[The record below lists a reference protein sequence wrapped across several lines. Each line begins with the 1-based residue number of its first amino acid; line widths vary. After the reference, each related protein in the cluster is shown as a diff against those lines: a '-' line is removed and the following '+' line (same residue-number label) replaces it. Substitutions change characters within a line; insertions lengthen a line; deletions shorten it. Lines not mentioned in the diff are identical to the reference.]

1 MPFRRIL
8 FPIDFSKAA
17 VAMVPAVSAMAR
29 RFDATVTV
37 LNAFYEVPKYVLM
50 PGFDEGNES
59 PGVPI
64 PYTPALEKLRGER
77 QKHLLE
83 FSRTHFSNVNH
94 GTRLEDGDPAMVV
107 DWVAKHEGTELIMM
121 PTRGLGP
128 FRRLLLGS
136 IVAKV
141 LHDVDCPVLTS
152 AHEPDLALSSAAGYR
167 SIVCA
172 VGLGPETGVVLG
184 EARLLAQ
191 AFGAKICFLQIGSL
205 GDEHGQEIPAG
216 SAQGDNTTVRILDG
230 SVPDGIRQIAVDEK
244 ADLVIVGRGHA
255 KGALSRAWS
264 HLYTIIRESPCPV
277 LSV

>member
-1 MPFRRIL
+1 MRFRRIL

-29 RFDATVTV
+29 QFDATITV

-121 PTRGLGP
+121 PPTGLGP

-152 AHEPDLALSSAAGYR
+152 AHEPDPTLSSTAGYR

-172 VGLGPETGVVLG
+172 VGVGSETGIVLG

-191 AFGAKICFLQIGSL
+191 AFGAKICFLHIGSL
-205 GDEHGQEIPAG
+205 GDEHGQ
-216 SAQGDNTTVRILDG
+216 
-230 SVPDGIRQIAVDEK
+230 
-244 ADLVIVGRGHA
+244 
-255 KGALSRAWS
+255 
-264 HLYTIIRESPCPV
+264 
-277 LSV
+277 

>member
-1 MPFRRIL
+1 
-8 FPIDFSKAA
+8 
-17 VAMVPAVSAMAR
+17 
-29 RFDATVTV
+29 
-37 LNAFYEVPKYVLM
+37 
-50 PGFDEGNES
+50 
-59 PGVPI
+59 
-64 PYTPALEKLRGER
+64 
-77 QKHLLE
+77 
-83 FSRTHFSNVNH
+83 
-94 GTRLEDGDPAMVV
+94 MVV

-216 SAQGDNTTVRILDG
+216 SAQRAFELALTADGQQLGDNTTVRILDG